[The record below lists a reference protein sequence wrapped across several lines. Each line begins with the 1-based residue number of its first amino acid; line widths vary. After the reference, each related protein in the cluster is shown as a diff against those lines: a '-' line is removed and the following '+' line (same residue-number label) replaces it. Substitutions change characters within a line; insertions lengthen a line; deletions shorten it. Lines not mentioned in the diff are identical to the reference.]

1 MGLDKFDK
9 SNGKNHLGMNDSLD
23 NMNREFNKYYQEAM
37 LESNAQ
43 SSKKNFLSPMIMGR
57 Q

>member
-1 MGLDKFDK
+1 
-9 SNGKNHLGMNDSLD
+9 MNDSLD

-43 SSKKNFLSPMIMGR
+43 SSKKNFLSPMIMNR